1 MFILH
6 FSVDIRKMISYRFIM
21 NERTSFYSM
30 QIKKLSILRV
40 LVIVMIFRIEPL
52 SDETTDMFHIG
63 IVNID
68 AIRIAFLCITE
79 Q

>member
-1 MFILH
+1 
-6 FSVDIRKMISYRFIM
+6 
-21 NERTSFYSM
+21 M